1 MVILGIVGSLKTFD
15 IVKLLTGGGP
25 GRSTTVMNTYLYEK
39 AFNDFNAGGAASI
52 GVSILILAVVM
63 SFIQIRLGEKE

>member
-1 MVILGIVGSLKTFD
+1 
-15 IVKLLTGGGP
+15 
-25 GRSTTVMNTYLYEK
+25 MNTYLYEK